1 MEANEIWE
9 LLVKAD
15 DLVKYATEE
24 RRAVRSAQA
33 IELVTRALAE
43 AEAIGNAPL
52 AEQARTRL
60 RDLGAEA

>member
-1 MEANEIWE
+1 MEPNEIWE

-24 RRAVRSAQA
+24 RRAARTSQA
-33 IELVTRALAE
+33 TELVTRALAE

>member
-1 MEANEIWE
+1 MQPNEIWE

-15 DLVKYATEE
+15 ELLKYATEQ
-24 RRAVRSAQA
+24 RRAVRAAQA
-33 IELVTRALAE
+33 TEILTRALAE

>member
-1 MEANEIWE
+1 MEPNEIWE

-24 RRAVRSAQA
+24 RRAARTAQA
-33 IELVTRALAE
+33 TELVTRALAE

>member
-1 MEANEIWE
+1 MEPNEIWE

-24 RRAVRSAQA
+24 RRAARTAQA
-33 IELVTRALAE
+33 TELVTRALAE

-60 RDLGAEA
+60 HDLGAEA